1 MLMPPTGSGPGTGWV
16 ASGGGAL
23 RNATNG
29 NPAARASYYRFASA
43 QDYAPPYV
51 WSGKIRTISMM
62 TPPVFPD
69 GTPAWY
75 KPALVFHPMYGSSTT
90 PAAGNDE
97 NVLIGL
103 GTYDRPGHVG
113 ISAELRA
120 ERPDAPYGAR
130 SGYVS
135 RVRGVAPSPFFDGQ
149 WHDFEVTVHSHA
161 HYTLTWDGV
170 VMADVVE
177 KTPATM
183 AGRNHVGL
191 RCDFLD
197 IEIKDFAVT
206 TDEGHLMGNR
216 YLTDLADTCR
226 AAGLTVIEVPGWQTR
241 ARGSGGY
248 TAGLPSH
255 VMWHHT
261 ASNTS
266 ATNDVNYM
274 AHGSAI
280 APIANLYIARNGD
293 VHVIAAGASNTNG
306 SGADTWGGGVADDS
320 MNTAA
325 IGVEMGNAGTGEPYP
340 MAQQDAAVKLGKALG
355 KRYSIPVNNQRAHFE
370 WSPGRK
376 IDPSGPCRWNDNAA
390 TFWNMG
396 RFRIDL
402 LPTPPPKPTPPP
414 TAEDT
419 DMLALVSLTRP
430 KGYANVFAVT
440 PWGSRHLGGDSYRR
454 LAAQMAKAGVDTAV
468 HVTDHKQEIAGI
480 LAQAGLTHADL
491 VAA

>member
-29 NPAARASYYRFASA
+29 NPGERASYYRFASA

-75 KPALVFHPMYGSSTT
+75 KPGLVFHAMYGSSTT

-103 GTYDRPGHVG
+103 GTYDRPAGHVG

-120 ERPDAPYGAR
+120 ERPDRPYGVRTGYAR
-130 SGYVS
+130 KH
-135 RVRGVAPSPFFDGQ
+135 VRGVAPSPFFDGQ
-149 WHDFEVTVHSHA
+149 WHDFVVTVHSHD

-183 AGRNHVGL
+183 AGRNRVAI
-191 RCDFLD
+191 RTDFLA

-206 TDEGHLMGNR
+206 TDEEPAAMTSPFDNSRYDWYPSGLGGPGQVSMSDGRRRPRLRTPLDVFGVHYAGAGSSWLDSGDTVNELQSVELNHARPSGKPNEYNSVSDIDSATYEYSGPYRSAHSSGNNDTVWGHLALYGLERLTEAQAQALIVGIRRARMQCVRAG
-216 YLTDLADTCR
+216 YLTADH
-226 AAGLTVIEVPGWQTR
+226 AVKGHQE
-241 ARGSGGY
+241 
-248 TAGLPSH
+248 LP
-255 VMWHHT
+255 
-261 ASNTS
+261 
-266 ATNDVNYM
+266 
-274 AHGSAI
+274 
-280 APIANLYIARNGD
+280 
-293 VHVIAAGASNTNG
+293 GASTGCPGPLFTNKRWW
-306 SGADTWGGGVADDS
+306 AQI
-320 MNTAA
+320 TAPLTT
-325 IGVEMGNAGTGEPYP
+325 V
-340 MAQQDAAVKLGKALG
+340 
-355 KRYSIPVNNQRAHFE
+355 
-370 WSPGRK
+370 
-376 IDPSGPCRWNDNAA
+376 
-390 TFWNMG
+390 
-396 RFRIDL
+396 
-402 LPTPPPKPTPPP
+402 TPPPKPTPPP

-454 LAAQMAKAGVDTAV
+454 LAAQMAGAGVDTAV